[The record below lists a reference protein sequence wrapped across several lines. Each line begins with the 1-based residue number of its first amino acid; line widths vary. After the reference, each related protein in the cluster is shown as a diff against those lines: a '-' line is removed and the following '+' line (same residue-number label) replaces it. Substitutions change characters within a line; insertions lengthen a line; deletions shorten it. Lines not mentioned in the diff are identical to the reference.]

1 MPRDNQICA
10 SVSSARYSLLAICR
24 LPRDFI
30 LIKRSRGGRARGSK
44 SISHSGRARPR
55 SPGDR
60 ELYARAFKERSA
72 AAINPG
78 SLRLAHGGL
87 PGGMSH
93 PALLPDD
100 NDRGNDSLASIDSV
114 EYEDTIPRS
123 IV

>member
-1 MPRDNQICA
+1 VN
-10 SVSSARYSLLAICR
+10 YT
-24 LPRDFI
+24 
-30 LIKRSRGGRARGSK
+30 
-44 SISHSGRARPR
+44 
-55 SPGDR
+55 
-60 ELYARAFKERSA
+60 RAFKERSA

-78 SLRLAHGGL
+78 SLQLVHGGL

-93 PALLPDD
+93 PALLDTPSTLPDD